1 MTITHDHE
9 ETTQDILRSALG
21 LTPRHRY
28 IWNGKDLIKPCGECG
43 HHPILQVP
51 AALPAGEPVADVVPD
66 PEALRQATTTVA
78 MLVEVLDQRR
88 AARLVRDRIH
98 PRVLRYLQA
107 VPADAIGS
115 HGAARLLHVRP
126 VQPHEGAVEVAAT
139 IRLRGRRRALAASFE
154 LHNNW
159 ICHTIRIL

>member
-9 ETTQDILRSALG
+9 ETTQDILRGALG

-28 IWNGKDLIKPCGECG
+28 IWDGKDLIEPCGECG
-43 HHPILQVP
+43 HNPILYVP
-51 AALPAGEPVADVVPD
+51 APLPAGDPVTDVVPD
-66 PEALRQATTTVA
+66 PEALREASVTVT

-88 AARLVRDRIH
+88 AARQVRDRVH
-98 PRVLRYLQA
+98 PRVLPYLQA

-154 LHNNW
+154 LHNSW
-159 ICHTIRIL
+159 ICQPIRIL